1 MSDLNN
7 SGYHFILASQS
18 PRRHF
23 LLGEIGLKF
32 EIQVKSTEEN
42 YPAELECEDIALY
55 VSRAKSEVF
64 DFNEL
69 PQNALVITAD
79 TIVWLEGECIGKPA
93 DEDEARKM
101 LGKLSGK
108 KHTVATGVCLRTRD
122 RFHSFYVNTDVYFR
136 ELKPNEIDYYVA
148 HFKPLDKAGAYGI
161 QEWIGYIGVE
171 RIDGS
176 YFNVM
181 GLPVQ
186 RLYCE
191 LQKFIQI
198 PSGC

>member
-1 MSDLNN
+1 MKDLNN

-18 PRRHF
+18 PRRQF
-23 LLGEIGLKF
+23 LLGEIGLEF
-32 EIQVKSTEEN
+32 EIQVKTTDETYPDHLLCEE
-42 YPAELECEDIALY
+42 IALH
-55 VSRAKSEVF
+55 VSRVKAEAFS
-64 DFNEL
+64 FNEL
-69 PQNALVITAD
+69 PPDSLVITAD
-79 TIVWLEGECIGKPA
+79 TIVWLEGECIGKP
-93 DEDEARKM
+93 DDEAHAREM

-122 RFHSFYVNTDVYFR
+122 KEHLFYVNTDVYFR
-136 ELKPNEIDYYVA
+136 KLEPEEIDYYVQ
-148 HFKPLDKAGAYGI
+148 HYKPFDKAGAYGI

-176 YFNVM
+176 YYNVM

-191 LQKFIQI
+191 LKQFIAI
-198 PSGC
+198 P